1 MKDVFL
7 RGPRLY
13 LRGLREEDAGGD
25 YPDWLND
32 AEVCAGN
39 SHGVYPYTRQAAR
52 DYIRSSAASAQDLV
66 LAMVLAAGD
75 RHIGNV
81 SLQRIHIL
89 NRSAEFA
96 ILLGDKSAWGQG
108 YGEEAGRLIC
118 AHGFAVLNLHRIHCG
133 TFASNAGMMRLAEK
147 LGMQREGVQRQA
159 AYKNGAY
166 VDVVLYGLL
175 RGEANF

>member
-1 MKDVFL
+1 MRDVFL

-13 LRGLREEDAGGD
+13 LRGLCEEDASGA

-32 AEVCAGN
+32 PEVCAGN
-39 SHGVYPYTRQAAR
+39 SHGVHPYSRSAAR
-52 DYIRSSAASAQDLV
+52 DYIRASAASLQDLV
-66 LAMVLAAGD
+66 LAVVLAEGD
-75 RHIGNV
+75 RHIGNIA
-81 SLQRIHIL
+81 LQRMHAV

-118 AHGFAVLNLHRIHCG
+118 AHGFAAHNLHRIHCG
-133 TFASNAGMMRLAEK
+133 TLASNAGMLRLAEK
-147 LGMQREGVQRQA
+147 LGMRREGVQRQA
-159 AYKNGAY
+159 AYKNGTY

-175 RGEANF
+175 RSEAKF

>member
-7 RGPRLY
+7 QGARLY
-13 LRGLREEDAGGD
+13 LRGLGAEDADGA
-25 YPDWLND
+25 YPGWLND
-32 AEVCAGN
+32 PEVCLGN
-39 SHGVYPYTRQAAR
+39 SHGVYPYSRQAAR
-52 DYIRSSAASAQDLV
+52 DYIRDSAASAQDLV
-66 LAMVLAAGD
+66 LAMVLAEGD
-75 RHIGNV
+75 RHIGNIA
-81 SLQRIHIL
+81 LQRIHAI

-96 ILLGDKSAWGQG
+96 ILLGDKSAWGKG

-133 TFASNAGMMRLAEK
+133 TFASNIGMMRLAEK

-159 AYKNGAY
+159 VFKNGNY

-175 RGEANF
+175 RSEAKF